1 MKQNY
6 RYTHNEYL
14 KTRLSTHLDNL
25 FDNYS
30 KILMLRIDLAYL
42 KNSEAFN
49 TRDENEVAW
58 QMTLLTEQLPGYID
72 IIGFAWVIEYTELHG
87 VHIHAAFY
95 LDGQRHRKVWS
106 AWQTINSLWEDIT
119 AGEGYTH
126 RCKPQSHYRVRGEW
140 VISHDDVKGRRGM
153 SYILSYLSKQEQK
166 EDELIYRISDIP
178 ERPRKGRPRR
188 KSMSENTDW

>member
-14 KTRLSTHLDNL
+14 KTRLFTHLDTL

-30 KILMLRIDLAYL
+30 KILMLRIDLAYR
-42 KNSEAFN
+42 KDSESFN
-49 TRDENEVAW
+49 LQDENEMAW
-58 QMTLLTEQLPGYID
+58 QMTLLTEQLTLHTD
-72 IIGFAWVIEYTELHG
+72 IIGFVWVMECSALHG
-87 VHIHAAFY
+87 VHIHSAFY
-95 LDGQRHRKVWS
+95 LDGQHHRKVWN

-140 VISHDDVKGRRGM
+140 VITHDDEKGRRGM

-166 EDELIYRISDIP
+166 EDELIYRVSDIP
-178 ERPRKGRPRR
+178 ERHRKGRPRR
-188 KSMSENTDW
+188 KSMSENTGW